1 MGILKKKLLKIVSI
15 FIASR
20 FPLICPNY
28 VMENYSNIL
37 EAIHSGGILYKY
49 LFILG
54 AMFIIEKFINEIY
67 FGLYI
72 D

>member
-37 EAIHSGGILYKY
+37 EAIFCTSILTSE
-49 LFILG
+49 LNLN
-54 AMFIIEKFINEIY
+54 MFKIF
-67 FGLYI
+67 YI
-72 D
+72 FDVELRKP